1 MSGNLRTTKIWSTE
15 IFLTRDAPAARF
27 DEAERRDRQYGQAA
41 LTGQSMER
49 LKLRIRKVLA
59 MLFDPVYRRGFRFG
73 VGPSV
78 EHTDALS
85 KYDFD
90 CVLDVGANK
99 GQFAL
104 FSRKTFP
111 NCRII
116 SFEPLIR
123 PGHVFTR
130 LFERDPKTRL
140 VAAAIATRSGAI
152 TMHITEHDDSSSPL
166 DLDESQQKL
175 FGSRVVERR
184 EVPCG
189 PVRQF
194 LAEGELGSHTLLKID
209 TQGFELEV
217 LRAAE
222 DVLDKVEAIYCE
234 VSFICLYKGQ
244 ALASDVISYLKQKNF
259 DLRGI
264 YNLAQH

>member
-1 MSGNLRTTKIWSTE
+1 MGTLE
-15 IFLTRDAPAARF
+15 L
-27 DEAERRDRQYGQAA
+27 
-41 LTGQSMER
+41 R
-49 LKLRIRKVLA
+49 LKKILA
-59 MLFDPVYRRGFRFG
+59 MLLDPVYRRGFLFG

-78 EHTDALS
+78 EHTAALS

-116 SFEPLIR
+116 SFEPLIS
-123 PGHVFTR
+123 PGRIFTR

-140 VAAAIATRSGAI
+140 VAAAIATNSGAI
-152 TMHITEHDDSSSPL
+152 TMHITEQDDSSSPL
-166 DLDESQQKL
+166 DLDESQQKI
-175 FGSRVVERR
+175 FGSRVVETR

-189 PVRQF
+189 PLKQF
-194 LAEGELGSHTLLKID
+194 LAKDELGSHTLLKID
-209 TQGFELEV
+209 TQGFEMEV

-222 DVLDKVEAIYCE
+222 DVLDKIEAIYCE

-244 ALASDVISYLKQKNF
+244 ALASDVIAFLKQKEF
-259 DLRGI
+259 DLRGV
-264 YNLAQH
+264 YNLALDKHAGPVQADMLFLRV

>member
-1 MSGNLRTTKIWSTE
+1 
-15 IFLTRDAPAARF
+15 
-27 DEAERRDRQYGQAA
+27 
-41 LTGQSMER
+41 MEK
-49 LKLRIRKVLA
+49 LKLRIRKISA
-59 MLFDPVYRRGFRFG
+59 MLFDPVFRRGFLFG

-78 EHTDALS
+78 EHTAALS

-104 FSRKTFP
+104 FSRGTFP

-116 SFEPLIR
+116 SFEPLSR
-123 PGHVFTR
+123 PGRVFTR
-130 LFERDPKTRL
+130 LFEHDPKTRL
-140 VAAAIATRSGAI
+140 VVAAIATKFGTI
-152 TMHITEHDDSSSPL
+152 TMHITEQDDSSSPL
-166 DLDESQQKL
+166 DLDESQRKI

-189 PVRQF
+189 PLKQF
-194 LAEGELGSHTLLKID
+194 LADGELGAHTLLKLD

-222 DVLDKVEAIYCE
+222 DLLDDIEAIYCE
-234 VSFICLYKGQ
+234 ASFLCLYKGQ
-244 ALASDVISYLKQKNF
+244 ALASDVISYLKQKEFN
-259 DLRGI
+259 LRGV
-264 YNLAQH
+264 YNLAVDKQAGPVQADMLFLRV